1 MANNKRPR
9 KKYRPKPV
17 RFNCWKL
24 SDIEHLQ
31 AVFQDFELITELKFP
46 TGEANMDDMCCVRDW
61 LDRDE
66 VKDCTPIVN
75 AAGDAIKACADRAC
89 DMNPDNPRFV
99 FKGDELKAV
108 RAGVAIA
115 GPYIR
120 ESLETVPSRIVME
133 FYAMRHLTRGK
144 DGRYAY
150 TDEQLKRAVLK
161 QNDNIDWSHR
171 YERT

>member
-46 TGEANMDDMCCVRDW
+46 TGEANMDDMCCVRDVLNLCTLGMVTRDW

-75 AAGDAIKACADRAC
+75 AA
-89 DMNPDNPRFV
+89 
-99 FKGDELKAV
+99 
-108 RAGVAIA
+108 
-115 GPYIR
+115 
-120 ESLETVPSRIVME
+120 
-133 FYAMRHLTRGK
+133 
-144 DGRYAY
+144 
-150 TDEQLKRAVLK
+150 
-161 QNDNIDWSHR
+161 
-171 YERT
+171 